1 MRETNTASAWP
12 EEREA
17 AADTLPVWGLLA
29 LAMTGFIAILT
40 ENMPAGLLPE
50 ISRGLGV
57 SEALAG
63 QIVTLYALGS
73 VLAAI
78 PVIAATRGWSR
89 RSLLLLAIGGFFVFN
104 TVTALSDNYVL
115 TLAARFV
122 AGIAAGLAWG
132 LLAGYAR
139 RMVKQS
145 LQGKALAVAMVG
157 QPLALCLGVP
167 VGTWLGTLMHWRF
180 IFGIMSGL
188 ALLLM
193 VWVVATVPNYPGQSA
208 AQRQSVRDI
217 FVTPG
222 LRPVLFTI
230 LAWVLAHNVLYTYIA
245 PFLASV
251 GLGNRVD
258 LVLLVFGISAIAG
271 IWLVGM
277 FIDGHLRTLTL
288 LSIAAFIASAVAL
301 ATGGT
306 SALVVFIAVAVW
318 GATFG
323 GASTLLQTAV
333 GDVAGD
339 GADVAQSM
347 LVTVWNLA
355 VAGGGVVGGLL
366 LDSVGPRAIPWVLAA
381 LASVGLLVVL
391 QARERGFRPGRRG
404 AHEAAAV
411 PAQRSAQGA

>member
-1 MRETNTASAWP
+1 
-12 EEREA
+12 
-17 AADTLPVWGLLA
+17 
-29 LAMTGFIAILT
+29 
-40 ENMPAGLLPE
+40 
-50 ISRGLGV
+50 
-57 SEALAG
+57 
-63 QIVTLYALGS
+63 
-73 VLAAI
+73 
-78 PVIAATRGWSR
+78 
-89 RSLLLLAIGGFFVFN
+89 
-104 TVTALSDNYVL
+104 
-115 TLAARFV
+115 
-122 AGIAAGLAWG
+122 
-132 LLAGYAR
+132 
-139 RMVKQS
+139 
-145 LQGKALAVAMVG
+145 
-157 QPLALCLGVP
+157 
-167 VGTWLGTLMHWRF
+167 MHWRF